1 MLADHFLKKLGEE
14 LGKPNIQFSRKALD
28 LLFNYPWPGNV
39 RELENVIQRGL
50 VLTEAQILTEHEL
63 PIFIQSYGSSETDIK
78 QDSIFLES
86 HDSVIPFEIIKE
98 NAVRNA
104 LKNTNGNIAEAAQ
117 KLKIGRATLY
127 RLVEKYKIKI

>member
-1 MLADHFLKKLGEE
+1 MLADHFLKKFGEE

-28 LLFNYPWPGNV
+28 LLYNYPWPGNV

-50 VLTEAQILTEHEL
+50 VLTDGTDTHRTRITDFHSVLRLCGNRYQTKFHVPGE
-63 PIFIQSYGSSETDIK
+63 SGSI
-78 QDSIFLES
+78 
-86 HDSVIPFEIIKE
+86 IPFEKIKE
-98 NAVRNA
+98 NAVRQA
-104 LKNTNGNIAEAAQ
+104 LKNTDGNIAEAAL